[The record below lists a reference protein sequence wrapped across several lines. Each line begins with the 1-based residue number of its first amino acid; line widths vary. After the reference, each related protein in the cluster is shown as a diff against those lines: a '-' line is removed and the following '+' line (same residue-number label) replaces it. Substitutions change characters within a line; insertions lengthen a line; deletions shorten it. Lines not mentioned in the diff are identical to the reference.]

1 MRQEPSLDLNSS
13 GSGGVFMARK
23 IERPY
28 RRDDD
33 KSHLKCTHCG
43 GTRHTK
49 NECFKPVGYPD
60 WWPDA
65 KNKASKPAARNI
77 EQVKTTGRTTVG
89 QGDELTIDEQR
100 KEPSVALTGVFGSRE
115 REGEDK
121 PKNGPNEASEN
132 LGFGEDER
140 GSPFKGIDNPL
151 NKGGARG

>member
-49 NECFKPVGYPD
+49 NECFKLVGYPE

-65 KNKASKPAARNI
+65 KRRGERKPARFS
-77 EQVKTTGRTTVG
+77 EQNRTGQVAMGWSTEGHTP
-89 QGDELTIDEQR
+89 IDEAEKKR
-100 KEPSVALTGVFGSRE
+100 ENVPEKPSVNQMKKV
-115 REGEDK
+115 
-121 PKNGPNEASEN
+121 PEATKKEF
-132 LGFGEDER
+132 L
-140 GSPFKGIDNPL
+140 SPSDP
-151 NKGGARG
+151 A